1 MQVISFMAIK
11 GGVGKTTMAFQFAKF
26 LQTQDQKVLMIDLD
40 AQKSLTGTFESEHF
54 NFNGKPNISDV
65 LEKPSIGLIETQVQ
79 ENIAIIPSTSN
90 LEEVAD
96 RLASKPNRELL
107 LFMWFVKNS
116 QELNQ
121 KYDYVI
127 IDLPPAWNLL
137 TKNGVAVAD
146 KIISPMESSII
157 LTLPT
162 NSYLH

>member
-11 GGVGKTTMAFQFAKF
+11 GGVGKTTMAFQLAKF
-26 LQTQDQKVLMIDLD
+26 LQTQGQKVLMIDLD

-54 NFNGKPNISDV
+54 NFNGKPNIADV

-121 KYDYVI
+121 KYDHR
-127 IDLPPAWNLL
+127 LATSL
-137 TKNGVAVAD
+137 
-146 KIISPMESSII
+146 ESLNKKWRSRC
-157 LTLPT
+157 
-162 NSYLH
+162 